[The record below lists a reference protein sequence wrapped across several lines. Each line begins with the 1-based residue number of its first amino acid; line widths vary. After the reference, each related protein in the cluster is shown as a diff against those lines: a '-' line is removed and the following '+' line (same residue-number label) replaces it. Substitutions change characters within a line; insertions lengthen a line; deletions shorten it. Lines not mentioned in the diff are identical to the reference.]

1 MSKVKIK
8 LNRAGVRELLKSQE
22 MANCC
27 MQEARRVQTS
37 AGANY
42 QAEVRNY
49 PERTGAAVFPA
60 NAEGY
65 YDNLNNNTLL
75 RSLK

>member
-1 MSKVKIK
+1 
-8 LNRAGVRELLKSQE
+8 
-22 MANCC
+22 